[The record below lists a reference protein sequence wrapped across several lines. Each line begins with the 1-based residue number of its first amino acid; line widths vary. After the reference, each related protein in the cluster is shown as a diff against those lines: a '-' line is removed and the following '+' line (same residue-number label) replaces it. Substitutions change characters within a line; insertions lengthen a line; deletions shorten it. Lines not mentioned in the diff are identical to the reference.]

1 MRRISARADA
11 VRVMAWSSSEEEG
24 VALGVLALALTPCF
38 ASGVWLNSC
47 LVLGGS
53 MGPLG

>member
-24 VALGVLALALTPCF
+24 VALGVLALALTPVL
-38 ASGVWLNSC
+38 ASGTWLDSC

-53 MGPLG
+53 IGPLG